1 MASQL
6 RKLNLV
12 TLGDLFRLRLSK
24 GLEKMVVLILI
35 PSTIIWSAA
44 QVRALGQIVTVITPL
59 TFETACVFAAIFVIL
74 YTSMGGLLGDVVH
87 DVIQGAILIVGLMML
102 LIFSINYIGDFQTAL
117 AQIPAERWSFVR
129 PGETWLQKMD
139 AWAVPILG
147 SLVAQE
153 LISRVLACKTPE
165 ISRKASIWAAFL
177 YMGIG
182 LIPAFIALIG
192 NQLPFEVAH
201 KDQFLP
207 TLAQNLFPPAL
218 FVVFMGAL
226 IAAILSTVDST
237 LLTISAFTTHNL
249 MGDRYYN
256 LSEKK
261 KLFVSRSVVVATG
274 LVAYFLAHESTGI
287 YDLVILASSFGTSGV
302 LVVTLISVWKPE
314 WAQRVPAWVC
324 LLCGMVAYPLAN
336 RMEVQGPFLTSIFV
350 AVVAYAAPFVVKKLF
365 FPKLQLS

>member
-1 MASQL
+1 
-6 RKLNLV
+6 
-12 TLGDLFRLRLSK
+12 
-24 GLEKMVVLILI
+24 
-35 PSTIIWSAA
+35 
-44 QVRALGQIVTVITPL
+44 
-59 TFETACVFAAIFVIL
+59 
-74 YTSMGGLLGDVVH
+74 
-87 DVIQGAILIVGLMML
+87 
-102 LIFSINYIGDFQTAL
+102 
-117 AQIPAERWSFVR
+117 
-129 PGETWLQKMD
+129 
-139 AWAVPILG
+139 
-147 SLVAQE
+147 
-153 LISRVLACKTPE
+153 
-165 ISRKASIWAAFL
+165 
-177 YMGIG
+177 
-182 LIPAFIALIG
+182 
-192 NQLPFEVAH
+192 
-201 KDQFLP
+201 
-207 TLAQNLFPPAL
+207 
-218 FVVFMGAL
+218 
-226 IAAILSTVDST
+226 VDST